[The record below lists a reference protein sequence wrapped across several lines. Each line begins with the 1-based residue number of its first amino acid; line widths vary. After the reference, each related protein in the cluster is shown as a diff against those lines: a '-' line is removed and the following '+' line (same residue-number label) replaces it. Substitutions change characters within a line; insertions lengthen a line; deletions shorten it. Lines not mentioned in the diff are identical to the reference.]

1 MVDAGRVRPGLPAS
15 LVLGLVLTAVQTAAI
30 RYVFVTR
37 DLPPSWVWL
46 VDFGV
51 TIAAGTLCAL
61 GASELAQRNTGAAR
75 RGLQLASAGWL
86 LGVALD
92 LAWRVMTTLALIP
105 DARLEPWRIA
115 FGYGWCLA
123 AWLPPVGLVIATRG
137 GRRAVAAVCLG
148 LVVVSV
154 RPPFAWRWLAL
165 GRVGSE
171 VFHGACATAVLALI
185 AGLAATL
192 AWAPVVVEPS
202 RGAAGLRRVAAA
214 LRLRVIAELAGVVA
228 ALLEIAHPYS
238 AAALMV
244 RKLCWIGGTAVSTIA
259 LVWLSRGLLEA
270 ARGAQSLRGTLVTAG
285 ATLLWCGAVSLA
297 IAVNLYGA
305 LYGTGT
311 SFQWKDA
318 EALLALPL
326 PLVAAVGLVM
336 VVLAAAGL
344 ATPRPVLDPHPQDV
358 PPHEQVTSG
367 FTRFAARFERERSSR
382 AAGGPL
388 WIVGLIFASLAI
400 QHYLASEHSSNA
412 ARDLAVLAGSTCTVV
427 ALLLLAALCRR
438 AAAAVDGGQSGLP
451 QARVV
456 TEAR

>member
-1 MVDAGRVRPGLPAS
+1 M
-15 LVLGLVLTAVQTAAI
+15 LGLVLTAVQTAAI
-30 RYVFVTR
+30 RYLIITR

-51 TIAAGTLCAL
+51 NIAARALCVL
-61 GASELAQRNTGAAR
+61 GASELAQRHAGAAR

-86 LGVALD
+86 LGVTLD
-92 LAWRVMTTLALIP
+92 VAWRVITTLELVP

-115 FGYGWCLA
+115 FNYGWCLA

-137 GRRAVAAVCLG
+137 GRRAAAAVCLG
-148 LVVVSV
+148 LVVVTV
-154 RPPFAWRWLAL
+154 RPPFAWRWLEL
-165 GRVGSE
+165 GGLGGK

-185 AGLAATL
+185 AGLATTL
-192 AWAPVVVEPS
+192 AQAPAVIEPS
-202 RGAAGLRRVAAA
+202 REAAGLRRAAAA
-214 LRLRVIAELAGVVA
+214 LRLRVIAELVGVIF
-228 ALLEIAHPYS
+228 ALLEIEHPHG
-238 AAALMV
+238 AAALVV
-244 RKLCWIGGTAVSTIA
+244 RKLCWISGTAISTVA
-259 LVWLSRGLLEA
+259 LVWLARGLLEA

-285 ATLLWCGAVSLA
+285 ATLLWCGAVSFA

-305 LYGTGT
+305 LYGTGN
-311 SFQWKDA
+311 SFHWKEA
-318 EALLALPL
+318 EALMPLPL

-336 VVLAAAGL
+336 VVIAAAGL
-344 ATPRPVLDPHPQDV
+344 AAPRPVLDPHPQDV

-382 AAGGPL
+382 TAGSPP

-400 QHYLASEHSSNA
+400 QHYLVSEDSSKA
-412 ARDLAVLAGSTCTVV
+412 TRDLAVLAGSTCTIV

-438 AAAAVDGGQSGLP
+438 AAGTVDGGQSGLP